1 MSRDAFIGFIP
12 VQKGQDVS
20 KSSSLVSTSD
30 GLKIDLKRVGCLRAA
45 ENFVRRSFYE
55 KVGETAHEQEWA
67 KFQQLLK
74 LEFPTG
80 TGNGTTTWLLVKTVK
95 SSSPKNIIAGENKD
109 TKSFTLCPEST
120 KSLYEPND
128 VYLKGKTK
136 GGKGKKVNRAKAESK
151 EQRDSTSQTAKQH
164 PAKQESQK
172 ASVAKAVGSVTSSKV
187 IENPQ
192 AVSYTH
198 LTLPTIYSV

>member
-74 LEFPTG
+74 LIHLYTVFPH
-80 TGNGTTTWLLVKTVK
+80 
-95 SSSPKNIIAGENKD
+95 KNQ
-109 TKSFTLCPEST
+109 
-120 KSLYEPND
+120 SLYPTPICCMN
-128 VYLKGKTK
+128 LLAFASSLTLH
-136 GGKGKKVNRAKAESK
+136 
-151 EQRDSTSQTAKQH
+151 STIAFAIATAIAIAI
-164 PAKQESQK
+164 PIAI
-172 ASVAKAVGSVTSSKV
+172 AIGIAFG
-187 IENPQ
+187 
-192 AVSYTH
+192 AVSVIAIAIANVIT
-198 LTLPTIYSV
+198 